1 MQPVINYIDKG
12 AGMAQAIRAAGHS
25 IAIMDGVPMCDD
37 PVAVQAI
44 IDAFDPLVS
53 AKSAKKKAIDAYA
66 AVLRNVIVNGTS
78 PAEMAAWGL
87 KVLQAAR
94 VQAGET
100 TGTEIIDA
108 EAAVRGV
115 SRAAMAA
122 IVKGNSDGLSALET
136 QISGNAGKHKDIIA
150 AMTDWQAIA
159 AYDFSSGWPA

>member
-1 MQPVINYIDKG
+1 MITYTEKG
-12 AGMAQAIRAAGHS
+12 IGLHDVVRKAGYTLREEN
-25 IAIMDGVPMCDD
+25 GVWVSDND
-37 PVAVQAI
+37 VAVQAI
-44 IDAFDPLVS
+44 IDSFDPLVS
-53 AKSAKKKAIDAYA
+53 AKAAKKKAIDAHA
-66 AVLRNVIVNGTS
+66 AALRNVIVNGTS

-100 TGTEIIDA
+100 TGTELIDA
-108 EAAVRGV
+108 EATVRGV